1 VQNDIDRDELRGRAR
16 QLGGTMSEILREE
29 FDEHPFVGDIRV
41 RGLFAAI
48 ELVSDRA
55 TRAGFEN
62 RRALPDD
69 LRLAAMAEGLI
80 CYPGGILIDG
90 KTVPHVLLAPPM
102 IATDQNLEEGV
113 RKLSKALGKV
123 L

>member
-1 VQNDIDRDELRGRAR
+1 
-16 QLGGTMSEILREE
+16 
-29 FDEHPFVGDIRV
+29 
-41 RGLFAAI
+41 
-48 ELVSDRA
+48 
-55 TRAGFEN
+55 
-62 RRALPDD
+62 
-69 LRLAAMAEGLI
+69 MAEGLI